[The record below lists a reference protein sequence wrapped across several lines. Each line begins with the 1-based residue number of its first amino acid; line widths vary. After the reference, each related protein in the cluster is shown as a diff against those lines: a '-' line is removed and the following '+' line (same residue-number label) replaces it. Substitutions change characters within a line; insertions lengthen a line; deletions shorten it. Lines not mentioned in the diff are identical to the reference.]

1 MAEGS
6 TLVGEKGNKKPCLD
20 IKTTQQKLEFML
32 NKAATIVSAKAFFD
46 QKWFLIKTR
55 L

>member
-1 MAEGS
+1 
-6 TLVGEKGNKKPCLD
+6 LVGEKGNKKPCLD